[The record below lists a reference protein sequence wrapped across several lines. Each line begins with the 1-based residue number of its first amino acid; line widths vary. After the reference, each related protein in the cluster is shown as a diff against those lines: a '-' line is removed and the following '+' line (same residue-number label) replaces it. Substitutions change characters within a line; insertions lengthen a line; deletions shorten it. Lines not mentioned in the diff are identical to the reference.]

1 MADTFNKRLNTSDV
15 FTIPYEANKL
25 WNLNSSSFSDYN
37 INFELGIFPT
47 QSNKRD
53 YNRYN
58 LIYKLILANY
68 YPEFYPNQS
77 HSTSSYFQTNNLR
90 SDLSTASYSNGLLR
104 LGNLKT
110 TEKYFPTST
119 GSFIYV
125 INIPKSLYSEK
136 IIPTTFELEFNG
148 GKLYDDGEYNLR
160 FSSSGFYSEPSA
172 SSLIKLNVGTLPQ
185 QLQTLTI
192 VDPISPYENDVF
204 EITTRNSNN
213 TFTITTPIYLNSS
226 SFSIRYLTSSVE
238 NGTDLT
244 AYSTLSTVL
253 TANHQGPF
261 LDGDGNPLT
270 ISPGSIN
277 IEINNLYSLIDPPE
291 KTISD
296 FTGSSL
302 ILTIPGVPFFTQTPG
317 GPGVSNTAVGI
328 LQPNLTTFELNP
340 PWRVGTLGIPS
351 SSGSVLTLTATSAS
365 FQSTPFITQSSVVF
379 PVDVVDASGSITVG
393 GNNYKIV
400 NRLSGVSVEIDTPI
414 LYTSPNNFILEYSE
428 SVTFTDGTISAGG
441 LETVNS
447 PFISSS
453 IGTILSQSSYVG
465 NIFYEQGLGVL
476 TVVPKSMYTQSVPP
490 PPVLPMSNSFVIT
503 TSGAGSPGNETT
515 YFGNLTKQALIR
527 FQQKYNITPAVGY
540 FGTITREKMKSL
552 GL

>member
-25 WNLNSSSFSDYN
+25 WDLDSSSFSDHN
-37 INFELGIFPT
+37 INFEIGLNPSSKNI
-47 QSNKRD
+47 KD
-53 YNRYN
+53 YNRGN
-58 LIYKLILANY
+58 LIYKLILSNY
-68 YPEFYPNQS
+68 YPEFYPSQS

-90 SDLSTASYSNGLLR
+90 SDLSTASYSTGLLR

-110 TEKYFPTST
+110 TEKYFPTYS

-125 INIPKSLYSEK
+125 VNIPKSLYGEK
-136 IIPTTFELEFNG
+136 IIPNTFELEFNG

-261 LDGDGNPLT
+261 LDGGGNPLD
-270 ISPGSIN
+270 ISPSSPN
-277 IEINNLYSLIDPPE
+277 IGINNLYSLIDPPG

-296 FTGSSL
+296 FVGINSV
-302 ILTIPGVPFFTQTPG
+302 ITIPGLPRFFTQVP
-317 GPGVSNTAVGI
+317 GPGTSNTAVGI
-328 LQPNLTTFELNP
+328 LQPDLTTFNLNP
-340 PWRVGTLGIPS
+340 PWQVGTLGIPS

-365 FQSTPFITQSSVVF
+365 FQPTTFVTQSTLIFPSNVVN
-379 PVDVVDASGSITVG
+379 ASGSITVG

-400 NRLSGVSVEIDTPI
+400 NRLSGISVEIDTPI
-414 LYTSPNNFILEYSE
+414 LYTSPNNFTLEYSE

-441 LETVNS
+441 LETVYN
-447 PFISSS
+447 PYVSSS
-453 IGTILSQSSYVG
+453 NGIILSQSSYVG
-465 NIFYEQGLGVL
+465 NIFYEQGIGVL
-476 TVVPKSMYTQSVPP
+476 TQIPQ
-490 PPVLPMSNSFVIT
+490 
-503 TSGAGSPGNETT
+503 
-515 YFGNLTKQALIR
+515 
-527 FQQKYNITPAVGY
+527 
-540 FGTITREKMKSL
+540 TIYL
-552 GL
+552 

>member
-160 FSSSGFYSEPSA
+160 FSSSGFYTQPSA
-172 SSLIKLNVGTLPQ
+172 SNPIKLNVGTLPQ
-185 QLQTLTI
+185 QLQTLRVPDP
-192 VDPISPYENDVF
+192 VDPNSSNLYNIIS
-204 EITTRNSNN
+204 RNSNT
-213 TFTITTPIYLNSS
+213 TFTTNPAVYLNSS
-226 SFSIRYLTSSVE
+226 SFSINYLTSSIE
-238 NGTDLT
+238 NGNDLT
-244 AYSTLSTVL
+244 AYDILNTVL

-261 LDGDGNPLT
+261 LNAGS
-270 ISPGSIN
+270 SPIN
-277 IEINNLYSLIDPPE
+277 ISSGVNNFYLNNLYSLIDPPG

-317 GPGVSNTAVGI
+317 GPGVSNTAVCT
-328 LQPNLTTFELNP
+328 LQSDLTTINLSGWF
-340 PWRVGTLGIPS
+340 VGSTAIPS
-351 SSGSVLTLTATSAS
+351 SSGSILTLTGNSSS

-393 GNNYKIV
+393 GNNYKII

-414 LYTSPNNFILEYSE
+414 LYTSPTNFTFEYSQ
-428 SVTFTDGTISAGG
+428 SVVFNTGTLSAGAI
-441 LETVNS
+441 ETVNS

-465 NIFYEQGLGVL
+465 NIFYEQGIGVL
-476 TVVPKSMYTQSVPP
+476 TQIP
-490 PPVLPMSNSFVIT
+490 
-503 TSGAGSPGNETT
+503 
-515 YFGNLTKQALIR
+515 
-527 FQQKYNITPAVGY
+527 TPIY
-540 FGTITREKMKSL
+540 L
-552 GL
+552 

>member
-68 YPEFYPNQS
+68 YPEFYPSQS

-160 FSSSGFYSEPSA
+160 FSSSGFYTQPSA
-172 SSLIKLNVGTLPQ
+172 SNPVKLNVGTLPQ
-185 QLQTLTI
+185 QLQTLRVPNP
-192 VDPISPYENDVF
+192 VDP
-204 EITTRNSNN
+204 NSSNLYN
-213 TFTITTPIYLNSS
+213 IASRDSDTTFTTDTAVYLNSS
-226 SFSIRYLTSSVE
+226 SFSITYLTSSIE
-238 NGTDLT
+238 NGNDLT
-244 AYSTLSTVL
+244 AYTTVNTLITAQNPNPLPAPLTVLPNSTVFNIDN
-253 TANHQGPF
+253 TTWII
-261 LDGDGNPLT
+261 NPPT
-270 ISPGSIN
+270 N
-277 IEINNLYSLIDPPE
+277 
-291 KTISD
+291 TISD
-296 FTGSSL
+296 FNVGNVL
-302 ILTIPGVPFFTQTPG
+302 IEIPGGIQYFTQLLN
-317 GPGVSNTAVGI
+317 GPGNSNTAIGTINAVGDTITLTSPWQVSNT
-328 LQPNLTTFELNP
+328 
-340 PWRVGTLGIPS
+340 GIPS
-351 SSGSVLTLTATSAS
+351 AIPQLNLSVISSSIEP
-365 FQSTPFITQSSVVF
+365 STFITQSSVVF

-393 GNNYKIV
+393 GNNYKII

-414 LYTSPNNFILEYSE
+414 LYTSPTNFTFEYSQ
-428 SVTFTDGTISAGG
+428 SAVFNTGTLSAGAI
-441 LETVNS
+441 ETVNS

-465 NIFYEQGLGVL
+465 NIFYEQGIGIL
-476 TVVPKSMYTQSVPP
+476 TQIP
-490 PPVLPMSNSFVIT
+490 T
-503 TSGAGSPGNETT
+503 TI
-515 YFGNLTKQALIR
+515 YL
-527 FQQKYNITPAVGY
+527 
-540 FGTITREKMKSL
+540 
-552 GL
+552 

>member
-25 WNLNSSSFSDYN
+25 WDLDSSSFSDHN
-37 INFELGIFPT
+37 INFEIGLNPSSKNI
-47 QSNKRD
+47 KD
-53 YNRYN
+53 YNRGN
-58 LIYKLILANY
+58 LIYKLILSNY
-68 YPEFYPNQS
+68 YPEFYPSQS

-90 SDLSTASYSNGLLR
+90 SDLSTASYSSGLLR
-104 LGNLKT
+104 IGNLKT

-125 INIPKSLYSEK
+125 INIPKSLYGEK
-136 IIPTTFELEFNG
+136 IIPNTFELEFNG

-185 QLQTLTI
+185 QLQTLTVI
-192 VDPISPYENDVF
+192 DPISPYENDVF
-204 EITTRNSNN
+204 KITTRNSNN

-253 TANHQGPF
+253 TANHLGPF
-261 LDGDGNPLT
+261 LDGSGNPLT
-270 ISPGSIN
+270 IPFGSTN
-277 IEINNLYSLIDPPE
+277 IEITSSYLINPPE

-296 FTGSSL
+296 FVGIDSV
-302 ILTIPGVPFFTQTPG
+302 ITIPGLPFFTRFPS
-317 GPGVSNTAVGI
+317 GPGTSNTAVGI
-328 LQPNLTTFELNP
+328 LQPDLTTFNLNP
-340 PWRVGTLGIPS
+340 PWQVGTLDIPS

-365 FQSTPFITQSSVVF
+365 FQPTTFVTQSTLIFPPNVVN
-379 PVDVVDASGSITVG
+379 ASGSITVG

-414 LYTSPNNFILEYSE
+414 LYTSPNNFTLEYSE

-441 LETVNS
+441 LETVYN
-447 PFISSS
+447 PYVSSS
-453 IGTILSQSSYVG
+453 NGIILSQSSYVG
-465 NIFYEQGLGVL
+465 NIFYEQGIGVL
-476 TVVPKSMYTQSVPP
+476 TQIPQ
-490 PPVLPMSNSFVIT
+490 
-503 TSGAGSPGNETT
+503 
-515 YFGNLTKQALIR
+515 
-527 FQQKYNITPAVGY
+527 
-540 FGTITREKMKSL
+540 TIYL
-552 GL
+552 

>member
-68 YPEFYPNQS
+68 YPEFYPSQS

-160 FSSSGFYSEPSA
+160 FSSSGFYTQPSA
-172 SSLIKLNVGTLPQ
+172 SNPIKLNVGTLPQ
-185 QLQTLTI
+185 QLQTLRVPNP
-192 VDPISPYENDVF
+192 VDPNSSNLYNIIS
-204 EITTRNSNN
+204 RNSDI
-213 TFTITTPIYLNSS
+213 TFTTNPAVYLNSS
-226 SFSIRYLTSSVE
+226 SFSINYLTSSIE
-238 NGTDLT
+238 NGNDLT
-244 AYSTLSTVL
+244 AYTTVNTLITAQNPNPLPAPLTVLPNSTVFNIDN
-253 TANHQGPF
+253 TTWII
-261 LDGDGNPLT
+261 NPPT
-270 ISPGSIN
+270 N
-277 IEINNLYSLIDPPE
+277 
-291 KTISD
+291 TISD
-296 FTGSSL
+296 FNVGNVL
-302 ILTIPGVPFFTQTPG
+302 IEIPGGIQYFTQLPN
-317 GPGVSNTAVGI
+317 GPGNSNTAIGTINAVGDTITLTSPWQVSNT
-328 LQPNLTTFELNP
+328 
-340 PWRVGTLGIPS
+340 GIPS
-351 SSGSVLTLTATSAS
+351 AIPQLNLSVISSSIEP
-365 FQSTPFITQSSVVF
+365 STFITQSSVVF

-393 GNNYKIV
+393 GNNYKII
-400 NRLSGVSVEIDTPI
+400 NRLSGVSVEINTPI
-414 LYTSPNNFILEYSE
+414 LYTSPTNFTFEYSQ
-428 SVTFTDGTISAGG
+428 SAVFNTGTLSAGAI
-441 LETVNS
+441 ETVNS
-447 PFISSS
+447 SFISSS

-465 NIFYEQGLGVL
+465 NIFYEQGIGIL
-476 TVVPKSMYTQSVPP
+476 TQIP
-490 PPVLPMSNSFVIT
+490 T
-503 TSGAGSPGNETT
+503 TI
-515 YFGNLTKQALIR
+515 YL
-527 FQQKYNITPAVGY
+527 
-540 FGTITREKMKSL
+540 
-552 GL
+552 

>member
-25 WNLNSSSFSDYN
+25 WDLDSSSFSDHN
-37 INFELGIFPT
+37 INFEIGLNPSSKNI
-47 QSNKRD
+47 KD
-53 YNRYN
+53 YNRGN
-58 LIYKLILANY
+58 LIYKLILSNY
-68 YPEFYPNQS
+68 YPEFYPSQS

-90 SDLSTASYSNGLLR
+90 SDLSTASYSTGLLR

-125 INIPKSLYSEK
+125 INIPKSLYGEK
-136 IIPTTFELEFNG
+136 IIPNTFELEFNG

-172 SSLIKLNVGTLPQ
+172 SSLIKLNIGTLPQ
-185 QLQTLTI
+185 QLQTLTV

-261 LDGDGNPLT
+261 LDGGGNPLT
-270 ISPGSIN
+270 IPPGSTN
-277 IEINNLYSLIDPPE
+277 IEINNLYSLIDPPG

-296 FTGSSL
+296 FVGIDSV
-302 ILTIPGVPFFTQTPG
+302 ITIPGLPRFFTQVP
-317 GPGVSNTAVGI
+317 GPGTSNTAVGI
-328 LQPNLTTFELNP
+328 LQPDLTTFNLNP
-340 PWRVGTLGIPS
+340 PWQVGTLGIPS

-365 FQSTPFITQSSVVF
+365 FQPTTFVTQSTLIFPSNVVN
-379 PVDVVDASGSITVG
+379 ASGSITVG

-414 LYTSPNNFILEYSE
+414 LYTSPNNFTLEYSE

-441 LETVNS
+441 LETVYN
-447 PFISSS
+447 PYVSSS
-453 IGTILSQSSYVG
+453 NGIILSQSSYVG
-465 NIFYEQGLGVL
+465 NIFYEQGIGVL
-476 TVVPKSMYTQSVPP
+476 TQIPQPIY
-490 PPVLPMSNSFVIT
+490 L
-503 TSGAGSPGNETT
+503 
-515 YFGNLTKQALIR
+515 
-527 FQQKYNITPAVGY
+527 
-540 FGTITREKMKSL
+540 
-552 GL
+552 

>member
-25 WNLNSSSFSDYN
+25 WNLDSSSFSDYN

-68 YPEFYPNQS
+68 YPEFYPSQS

-110 TEKYFPTST
+110 TEKYFPTSI
-119 GSFIYV
+119 GSFIYIV
-125 INIPKSLYSEK
+125 NIPKSLYGEK

-160 FSSSGFYSEPSA
+160 FSSSGFYTQPSA
-172 SSLIKLNVGTLPQ
+172 SNPIKLNVGTLPQ
-185 QLQTLTI
+185 QLQTLRVPDP
-192 VDPISPYENDVF
+192 VDP
-204 EITTRNSNN
+204 NSSNLYN
-213 TFTITTPIYLNSS
+213 IASRDSDTTFTTDAAVYLNSS
-226 SFSIRYLTSSVE
+226 SFSINYLTSSIE
-238 NGTDLT
+238 NGNDLT
-244 AYSTLSTVL
+244 AYDILNTVL

-261 LDGDGNPLT
+261 LDAGSNP
-270 ISPGSIN
+270 IN
-277 IEINNLYSLIDPPE
+277 ISSGVNTFYLNNLYSLIDPPG

-296 FTGSSL
+296 FVGSNL
-302 ILTIPGVPFFTQTPG
+302 ILTIPGVPFFTQIPG
-317 GPGVSNTAVGI
+317 GPGISNTATCT
-328 LQPNLTTFELNP
+328 LQPDLTTINLSGWF
-340 PWRVGTLGIPS
+340 VGSTAIPS
-351 SSGSVLTLTATSAS
+351 SSGSVLTLTGNSGS
-365 FQSTPFITQSSVVF
+365 YQSSPFVTQSSVVF
-379 PVDVVDASGSITVG
+379 PLNVVDASGSITVG
-393 GNNYKIV
+393 GNNYKII

-414 LYTSPNNFILEYSE
+414 LYTTSTNFTFEYSQ
-428 SVTFTDGTISAGG
+428 SAVFNTGILSAGAI
-441 LETVNS
+441 ETINS

-465 NIFYEQGLGVL
+465 NIFYEQGIGVL
-476 TVVPKSMYTQSVPP
+476 TQIP
-490 PPVLPMSNSFVIT
+490 T
-503 TSGAGSPGNETT
+503 TL
-515 YFGNLTKQALIR
+515 YL
-527 FQQKYNITPAVGY
+527 
-540 FGTITREKMKSL
+540 
-552 GL
+552 